1 MSKLKKPGRVKAALL
16 DWLGVPIDL
25 MDADFWKFFGNQNV
39 AGQTVNQTTV
49 LQLSAVWACVRLIA
63 ETISTL
69 PLHVYKRTADGREV
83 ARDHLVYGLIHSQP
97 NLDSTSTVFWEAM
110 LVSMLMGGNGFAEMK
125 FIGTRLVALY
135 YLDTT
140 RLTIDK
146 YQGKRRYRYKNDDG
160 TQREIA
166 ESKIFR
172 VPGFTLNGDW
182 GVSAVAYGAQV
193 FGSALAAANASN
205 STFEKGMMPTIAF
218 SVPTKVSP
226 KDRDDFR
233 DMTRRISGALN
244 AGEAPMLENGMTA
257 APLGINPVDAQL
269 LESRQFSVEDICR
282 WFRVPPSMVGHG
294 TAVSNWGTGIEQQM
308 LGFLKFVLRP
318 WLIRIEQYINFK
330 LIPLA
335 DRTTYYAEFNVE
347 GLLRADSKTR
357 AEVNKM
363 NVEGGVVTRDEIR
376 RQENMPPKGGNA
388 DVLTVNG
395 AYVPLDKLG
404 EPRATQ
410 PTTVP
415 TNET

>member
-1 MSKLKKPGRVKAALL
+1 MSDMKKPGRIKAALL
-16 DWLGVPIDL
+16 DWLGVPVDL
-25 MDADFWKFFGNQNV
+25 MDADFWKFFGNNNV
-39 AGQTVNQTTV
+39 AGQVVNQTTV
-49 LQLSAVWACVRLIA
+49 LQLSTVWACVRLIA

-69 PLHVYKRTADGREV
+69 PLQVFERTPGARTV
-83 ARDHLVYGLIHSQP
+83 APNHIVYGLIHSQP
-97 NLDSTSTVFWEAM
+97 NADSTAAVFWEAM
-110 LVSMLMGGNGFAEMK
+110 IVAMLMNGNGMAEMK

-135 YLDTT
+135 FLDPCK
-140 RLTIDK
+140 LTIDK

-182 GVSAVAYGAQV
+182 GVSAVCYGAAV

-205 STFEKGMMPTIAF
+205 STFEKGMMPTVAF
-218 SVPTKVSP
+218 SSPQKLNP

-233 DMTRRISGALN
+233 DMVRRITGALN
-244 AGEAPMLENGMTA
+244 AGESPILEQGMTA
-257 APLGINPVDAQL
+257 STLGINPVDAQL
-269 LESRQFSVEDICR
+269 LESRQFSVEEICR

-294 TAVSNWGTGIEQQM
+294 SAVSNWGTGIEQQM

-318 WLIRIEQYINFK
+318 WLIRVEQYINLR
-330 LIPLA
+330 LIPVE
-335 DRTTYYAEFNVE
+335 DRAKYYAEFNVE

-363 NVEGGVVTRDEIR
+363 NVEGGLNTRDEIR
-376 RQENMPPKGGNA
+376 SQENLPPMGGNA
-388 DVLTVNG
+388 AVLTANG

-404 EPRATQ
+404 EAKAPV
-410 PTTVP
+410 TTVNP
-415 TNET
+415 NET

>member
-1 MSKLKKPGRVKAALL
+1 MSELKKPGRVKAALL
-16 DWLGVPIDL
+16 EWLGVPIDL
-25 MDADFWKFFGNQNV
+25 MDSNFWKYFGNQNV
-39 AGQTVNQTTV
+39 AGQVVNQTTV
-49 LQLSAVWACVRLIA
+49 LQLSAVWACVRLIS

-172 VPGFTLNGDW
+172 VPGFTINGEW
-182 GVSAVAYGAQV
+182 GVSSIAYGAQV
-193 FGSALAAANASN
+193 TGSALAAANASN

-218 SVPTKVSP
+218 SVPSKLNP
-226 KDRDDFR
+226 GDRDDFR
-233 DMTRRISGALN
+233 DMVRRISGALN
-244 AGEAPMLENGMTA
+244 AGEPPILENGMTA
-257 APLGINPVDAQL
+257 SALGINPVDAQL
-269 LESRQFSVEDICR
+269 LESRQFSVEEICR
-282 WFRVPPSMVGHG
+282 WYRVPPSMVGHG

-335 DRTTYYAEFNVE
+335 DRATYYAEFNVE

-363 NVEGGVVTRDEIR
+363 NVDGGVVTRDEIR

-404 EPRATQ
+404 EPRAAT
-410 PTTVP
+410 TTVTP
-415 TNET
+415 

>member
-1 MSKLKKPGRVKAALL
+1 MSDLKKPGRIKAALL

-39 AGQTVNQTTV
+39 AGQVVNQTTV

-97 NLDSTSTVFWEAM
+97 NLDSTSAVFWEAM

-125 FIGTRLVALY
+125 FVGPRLVALY

-146 YQGKRRYRYKNDDG
+146 YQGKRRYRYKNEDG
-160 TQREIA
+160 TQREIP

-182 GVSAVAYGAQV
+182 GVSAIAYGAQV

-205 STFEKGMMPTIAF
+205 ATFEKGMMPTVAF
-218 SVPTKVSP
+218 TVPGKLAP
-226 KDRDDFR
+226 DQRDQFR
-233 DMTRRISGALN
+233 DMVRRISGALN
-244 AGEAPMLENGMTA
+244 AGESPILEQGMTA
-257 APLGINPVDAQL
+257 DTLGINPVDAQL

-294 TAVSNWGTGIEQQM
+294 GAVSNWGTGIEQQM

-335 DRTTYYAEFNVE
+335 DRATYYAEFNVE

-363 NVEGGVVTRDEIR
+363 NVEVGVSTRDEIR
-376 RQENMPPKGGNA
+376 RQENQTPMGGNA
-388 DVLTVNG
+388 AVLTVNG